1 VRSLNPRRV
10 ITPETSF
17 SIDRNLTQPYHL
29 LQSRSASSFQHS
41 LIIEAC
47 KLQQSSSDGHH
58 TAEKEYPVGVE
69 VYVGQL
75 SGAVTE
81 DELRRLFSVAGTVV
95 SVHLVKNS
103 GSGELRGCGYVRMST
118 EDEAVEAIS
127 LLNGAML
134 ADRLITVKDVTKQN
148 AVKSGSRDP
157 GGPVRP
163 KHISDKTRSRKV

>member
-1 VRSLNPRRV
+1 
-10 ITPETSF
+10 
-17 SIDRNLTQPYHL
+17 
-29 LQSRSASSFQHS
+29 
-41 LIIEAC
+41 
-47 KLQQSSSDGHH
+47 
-58 TAEKEYPVGVE
+58 VGVE

-75 SGAVTE
+75 SGSVTE
-81 DELRRLFSVAGTVV
+81 DELRKLFSVAGTVV

-148 AVKSGSRDP
+148 TGTRGSSGP
-157 GGPVRP
+157 GGSVR
-163 KHISDKTRSRKV
+163 TSRYSAKAGKRFE